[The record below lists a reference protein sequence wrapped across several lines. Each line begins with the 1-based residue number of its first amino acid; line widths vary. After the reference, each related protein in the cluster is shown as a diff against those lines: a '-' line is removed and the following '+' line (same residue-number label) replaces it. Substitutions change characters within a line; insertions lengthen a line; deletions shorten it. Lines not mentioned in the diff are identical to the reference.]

1 MGWDLL
7 LTGAEV
13 IDVGGGHVGRF
24 DVAVR
29 SGRIAAVA
37 PRLDG
42 PAAQRLDLTGKLIT
56 PGLVDLHT
64 HVFAGGGYWGIDPAP
79 IAWRSGV
86 TTWVDAGSSG
96 AYNFPAFRER
106 LSGYQVRVPV
116 LLHVSAIGLT
126 GQEGEAR
133 DLEHL
138 DVPAAIATVQANRDH
153 IVGIKVRMARGT
165 VGGNA
170 LEPLRRAIE
179 VAAACELPVMVH
191 IGDRPPNAEDVVPLL
206 RPGDIITH
214 CASGIAA
221 GPDLLSPQMRQA
233 YERGVAFD
241 IGHGAGSF
249 AFDVLEAQLAAGMPP
264 HSVSTDLHGR
274 CVHGP
279 VFDMPTTM
287 AKMLA
292 VGMPLHEVVRAATV
306 GPARLLGLEAGTLAV
321 GSRADLAVFT
331 VLQGR
336 FELADVHGNRRTSA
350 LRLHNEATYV
360 AGQPLA
366 PVAPEPPAPWIP
378 LTSAQ
383 RSAFSDG
390 QAAMRRLMTE
400 PLVDPDG
407 LEEQFPRHGG

>member
-1 MGWDLL
+1 M
-7 LTGAEV
+7 
-13 IDVGGGHVGRF
+13 
-24 DVAVR
+24 
-29 SGRIAAVA
+29 
-37 PRLDG
+37 
-42 PAAQRLDLTGKLIT
+42 
-56 PGLVDLHT
+56 
-64 HVFAGGGYWGIDPAP
+64 
-79 IAWRSGV
+79 

-133 DLEHL
+133 DLKHL

-170 LEPLRRAIE
+170 LEPLRRAID

-206 RPGDIITH
+206 RQGDIITH

-221 GPDLLSPQMRQA
+221 GQTCCRPRCGRPTSAASPSTSATARA
-233 YERGVAFD
+233 VSPSTCWKRNWRRECRR
-241 IGHGAGSF
+241 
-249 AFDVLEAQLAAGMPP
+249 
-264 HSVSTDLHGR
+264 HSISTDLHGR

-292 VGMPLHEVVRAATV
+292 VGMPLPQVVQAATV
-306 GPARLLGLEAGTLAV
+306 GPARLLGLQAGTLAV

-336 FELADVHGNRRTSA
+336 FELADVHGNRRTSRFGCTTRPPMWPA
-350 LRLHNEATYV
+350 GRWHPSRLSH
-360 AGQPLA
+360 P
-366 PVAPEPPAPWIP
+366 
-378 LTSAQ
+378 
-383 RSAFSDG
+383 
-390 QAAMRRLMTE
+390 RR
-400 PLVDPDG
+400 G
-407 LEEQFPRHGG
+407 FR

>member
-1 MGWDLL
+1 
-7 LTGAEV
+7 V
-13 IDVGGGHVGRF
+13 
-24 DVAVR
+24 
-29 SGRIAAVA
+29 AAVA
-37 PRLDG
+37 PRLEG
-42 PAAQRLDLTGKLIT
+42 PAAQTVDLTGKLIT

-86 TTWVDAGSSG
+86 TTWVDAGSTG

-106 LSGYQVRVPV
+106 LSGYQIKVPV
-116 LLHVSAIGLT
+116 LLHVSAIGLA
-126 GQEGEAR
+126 GQDGEAR
-133 DLEHL
+133 DLKTL
-138 DVPAAIATVQANRDH
+138 DVPAAIATVRANRDH
-153 IVGIKVRMARGT
+153 IVGIKVRMARST

-221 GPDLLSPQMRQA
+221 GPNLLAPQMREA

-249 AFDVLEAQLAAGMPP
+249 AFDVLQAQLEAGMPP
-264 HSVSTDLHGR
+264 HSVSTDLHSR

-292 VGMPLHEVVRAATV
+292 VGMPLPQVVEAATS
-306 GPARLLGLEAGTLAV
+306 GPARLLGLDAGTLAV

-331 VLQGR
+331 LQEGR
-336 FELADVHGNRRTSA
+336 FDLVDVHGNRRTSP
-350 LRLHNEATYV
+350 LRLRNEATYV
-360 AGQPLA
+360 AGKPLT
-366 PVAPEPPAPWIP
+366 PVAPEPPAPWIA
-378 LTSAQ
+378 LTPAQ
-383 RSAFSDG
+383 R
-390 QAAMRRLMTE
+390 AALSEEQRAIRHLMTE
-400 PLVDPDG
+400 PLVDPEG
-407 LEEQFPRHGG
+407 LEEQFPRF

>member
-7 LTGAEV
+7 LQGAKV

-24 DVAVR
+24 DIALQAGRVAE
-29 SGRIAAVA
+29 VA
-37 PRLDG
+37 PRLEG
-42 PAAQRLDLTGKLIT
+42 RAAQTLDLTGKLVT

-86 TTWVDAGSSG
+86 TTWVDAGSCG

-106 LSGYQVRVPV
+106 LSGYPVKVPV

-126 GQEGEAR
+126 GQDGEAR
-133 DLEHL
+133 DLKNL
-138 DVPAAIATVQANRDH
+138 DVSAAVATVRANREH

-165 VGGNA
+165 VGRNA
-170 LEPLRRAIE
+170 LEPLHRAIE
-179 VAAACELPVMVH
+179 VAAACELPLMVH

-221 GPDLLSPQMRQA
+221 GPHLLAPQMREA

-249 AFDVLEAQLAAGMPP
+249 AFDVLEAQLEAGLPP
-264 HSVSTDLHGR
+264 HSVSTDLHSR

-292 VGMPLHEVVRAATV
+292 VGMSLEQVVQAATA
-306 GPARLLGLEAGTLAV
+306 GPARLLGLDAGTLAV

-331 VLQGR
+331 LQEGR
-336 FELADVHGNRRTSA
+336 FELVDVHGNRRVSP
-350 LRLHNEATYV
+350 LRLRNEATYV
-360 AGQPLA
+360 AGRPLA
-366 PVAPEPPAPWIP
+366 PVAPEPPPPWVA
-378 LTSAQ
+378 LTPAQ
-383 RSAFSDG
+383 RDALSEEQRAL
-390 QAAMRRLMTE
+390 RHLMTE
-400 PLVDPDG
+400 PLVGPDG
-407 LEEQFPRHGG
+407 VAEQFPRV